1 MDFLAA
7 VYAQTAEPS
16 RPRLLNGADLTVSP
30 GAAGPV
36 VSIPG
41 GPSFPIIDVLAEMLL
56 SVFMDSFE
64 LVPRAA
70 YQPRIAIDRLVIVRE
85 AWRFD
90 AAQIEFAQLRDEP
103 ARFAAGRRWRRAA
116 GLPRQMF
123 VKVTGEVKP
132 FFVDF
137 DSVISVNILAKSLR
151 RLQERPPG
159 SPDIFVQ
166 FSEMLPSAESL
177 WLTDSAGG
185 RYTSELRI
193 VAVDQRPI
201 SAERSILSAGLDFGA
216 R

>member
-1 MDFLAA
+1 
-7 VYAQTAEPS
+7 
-16 RPRLLNGADLTVSP
+16 VSL

-36 VSIPG
+36 VSIPERL
-41 GPSFPIIDVLAEMLL
+41 SFPVIDVLAEMLL
-56 SVFMDSFE
+56 DVFMDSFE
-64 LVPRAA
+64 LVPLAA

-85 AWRFD
+85 AWRSD
-90 AAQIEFAQLRDEP
+90 AAQIGFAQLRDEA
-103 ARFAAGRRWRRAA
+103 ARFAAGRRWRRSA
-116 GLPRQMF
+116 GLPRRVF

-159 SPDIFVQ
+159 SPEIFVQ

-201 SAERSILSAGLDFGA
+201 SAARYILSAGLDFGA
-216 R
+216 L